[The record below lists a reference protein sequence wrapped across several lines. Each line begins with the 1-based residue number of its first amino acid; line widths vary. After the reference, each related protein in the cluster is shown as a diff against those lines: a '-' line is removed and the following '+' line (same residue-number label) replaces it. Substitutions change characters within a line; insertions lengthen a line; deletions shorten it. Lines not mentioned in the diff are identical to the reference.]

1 MGVKISETTKWT
13 IGAQV
18 DPTDRTESLEY
29 VSVSA
34 GADGKI
40 RLAVNDGTGE
50 AVNTYLGP
58 RGAVPKITI
67 KLEWSDKDVDEG
79 DGDNGD
85 DVVRRP
91 AEDWFGLDE
100 TED

>member
-18 DPTDRTESLEY
+18 DPTDRTEGLEY

-34 GADGKI
+34 GKDGKI

-50 AVNTYLGP
+50 TVNNYLGP
-58 RGAVPKITI
+58 KGAVPKLVV
-67 KLEWSDKDVDEG
+67 KVEWSDKT
-79 DGDNGD
+79 DGDVGD
-85 DVVRRP
+85 EEDESEVRRP
-91 AEDWFGLDE
+91 GQDWFGVK
-100 TED
+100 